1 MSVPVPEDDRPIDR
15 LLAVMRIL
23 RDPVVGCPWDQKQTF
38 ETIAPYT
45 IEEAY
50 EVRDALERGDLVDF
64 RAELGDLLLQVVYQA
79 QIADERGLFD
89 FEAVAAGIVDKMVRR
104 HPHVFEGQALPEGGE
119 RRLWEDLKA
128 AERAA
133 KGQPERPASVL
144 DDVPVGFP
152 ALARAEKLQKRAARV
167 GFDWG
172 ELGPVVAKIREE
184 LAEVE
189 AAGDPEHQAEEVG
202 DLLFAVTNLARHLK
216 VDPEEALRRTN
227 AKFERRFR
235 AVEAAARAA
244 GREPA
249 ECSLAELDAW
259 WDEAKA
265 TERAAKS
272 G

>member
-1 MSVPVPEDDRPIDR
+1 VSVPVPQDERPIDR

-50 EVRDALERGDLVDF
+50 EVRDALERGDFDDF
-64 RAELGDLLLQVVYQA
+64 RSELGDLLLQVIYQA
-79 QIADERGLFD
+79 QIAEEHGLFD
-89 FEAVAAGIVDKMVRR
+89 FETVAHGIVDKMVRR
-104 HPHVFEGQALPEGGE
+104 HPHVFDGHKLPEGGE

-133 KGQPERPASVL
+133 KGAPERPPSIL
-144 DDVPVGFP
+144 DDVPAGFP
-152 ALARAEKLQKRAARV
+152 ALVRAEKLQKRAARV

-172 ELGPVVAKIREE
+172 SLGPVVAKIQEE

-189 AAGDPEHQAEEVG
+189 AAADPEHQAEEVG
-202 DLLFAVTNLARHLK
+202 DLLFAVANLARHLK
-216 VDPEEALRRTN
+216 VDPEEALRKTN

-244 GREPA
+244 GREP
-249 ECSLAELDAW
+249 EDCSLDELDAW
-259 WDEAKA
+259 WDQAKLQ
-265 TERAAKS
+265 ERSK

>member
-1 MSVPVPEDDRPIDR
+1 VSVPVPDDERPIDR

-38 ETIAPYT
+38 QTIAPYT

-50 EVRDALERGDLVDF
+50 EVRDALERGDLDDF
-64 RAELGDLLLQVVYQA
+64 RGELGDLLLQVVYQA
-79 QIADERGLFD
+79 QIGQEQGLFD
-89 FEAVAAGIVDKMVRR
+89 FEEVAAGIVDKMVRR

-133 KGQPERPASVL
+133 KGVPATPPSIL
-144 DDVPVGFP
+144 DDIPAGFP
-152 ALARAEKLQKRAARV
+152 ALVRAEKLQKRAARV

-172 ELGPVVAKIREE
+172 ALAPVVAKIREE
-184 LAEVE
+184 LDEVE
-189 AAGDPEHQAEEVG
+189 EATDPAHQAEEVG
-202 DLLFAVTNLARHLK
+202 DLLFAVANLARHLK
-216 VDPEEALRRTN
+216 VDPEEALRGTN

-244 GREPA
+244 GRDPA
-249 ECSLAELDAW
+249 DCTLDELDAW
-259 WDEAKA
+259 WDQAKLS
-265 TERAAKS
+265 ERAKS
-272 G
+272 S

>member
-1 MSVPVPEDDRPIDR
+1 MSVPVPDDERPIDR

-38 ETIAPYT
+38 QTIAPFT

-50 EVRDALERGDLVDF
+50 EVRDALERGDLDDF
-64 RAELGDLLLQVVYQA
+64 RNELGDLLLQVVYQA
-79 QIADERGLFD
+79 QIGQEQGLFD
-89 FEAVAAGIVDKMVRR
+89 FDAVASGIVDKMVRR

-133 KGQPERPASVL
+133 KGLPSAPASIL
-144 DDVPVGFP
+144 DDIPVGFP
-152 ALARAEKLQKRAARV
+152 ALVRAEKLQKRAARV

-172 ELGPVVAKIREE
+172 ALAPVVAKIREE

-189 AAGDPEHQAEEVG
+189 EAADPAHQAEEIG
-202 DLLFAVTNLARHLK
+202 DLLFAVANLARHLK
-216 VDPEEALRRTN
+216 VDPEEALRGTN

-244 GREPA
+244 GRDPA
-249 ECSLAELDAW
+249 DCTLDELDAW
-259 WDEAKA
+259 WDEAKLA
-265 TERAAKS
+265 ERAKA
-272 G
+272 